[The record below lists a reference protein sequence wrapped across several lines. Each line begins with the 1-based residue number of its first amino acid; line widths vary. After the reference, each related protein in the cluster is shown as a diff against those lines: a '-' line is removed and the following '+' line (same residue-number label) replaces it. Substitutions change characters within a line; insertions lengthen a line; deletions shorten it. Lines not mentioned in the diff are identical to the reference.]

1 MGKVRLTGTTSG
13 FTEISAP
20 AVAGN
25 NTLTLP
31 ASGAGQLIA
40 TSDTGVISAPMMKTG
55 AAGTG
60 AGYVY
65 DTGSNYIIWVGPGG
79 GKVGM
84 CWGEVTSSSSN
95 FVTVTFPITFA
106 SSPSVT
112 ITDHEKST
120 FATESAFVFMLSGP
134 ATTISFQAQC
144 VGHNSAGVGSN
155 AARTGYYQATG
166 LVA

>member
-1 MGKVRLTGTTSG
+1 MGKVRLTGAVSG
-13 FTEISAP
+13 FTEIIAP
-20 AVAGN
+20 DTAGN

-40 TSDTGVISAPMMKTG
+40 TSDTGVISASMMKTG

-65 DTGSNYIIWVGPGG
+65 DAGSNYIIWVAPSGS
-79 GKVGM
+79 KVGM
-84 CWGEVTSSSSN
+84 CWGEVTSNTSN

-112 ITDHEKST
+112 VTDHDKGTFST
-120 FATESAFVFMLSGP
+120 ASAFVFMLSGP
-134 ATTISFQAQC
+134 ATTTSFLAQC
-144 VGHNSAGVGSN
+144 VSHTSTGVGN
-155 AARTGYYQATG
+155 IVNRTGYYQATG
-166 LVA
+166 PVG

>member
-65 DTGSNYIIWVGPGG
+65 DSGSNYIIWVGPGG

-84 CWGEVTSSSSN
+84 CWGEYTSSATA
-95 FVTVTFPITFA
+95 FVVVTFPITF
-106 SSPSVT
+106 SVAPCVVL
-112 ITDHEKST
+112 TDREKGT
-120 FATESAFVFMLSGP
+120 FATAYSYTHMLRQA
-134 ATTISFQAQC
+134 ATTTSFEVQAVQDT
-144 VGHNSAGVGSN
+144 GSVASN
-155 AARTGYYQATG
+155 VARTGYYQATG
-166 LVA
+166 PVA